1 MVMTARINDYPDY
14 SLGFNYVVIDASNEP
29 KITLLD
35 VLNKSGIESVRCEE
49 EQTRNKIAL

>member
-14 SLGFNYVVIDASNEP
+14 SLGFNFVAIDASNEP